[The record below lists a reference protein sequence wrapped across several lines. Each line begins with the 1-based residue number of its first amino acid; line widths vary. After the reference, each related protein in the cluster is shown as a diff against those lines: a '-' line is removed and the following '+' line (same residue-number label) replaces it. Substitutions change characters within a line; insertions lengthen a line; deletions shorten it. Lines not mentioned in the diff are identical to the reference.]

1 MRDPIIDSRITLG
14 VTGSIACYKAVDLA
28 SKLVQAGA
36 ELDVIMTDGALEF
49 LKPITFSA
57 ITHKPVVTSLFDPRS
72 ELSMDHVALAGR
84 SDLILVAPATADAMA
99 KAAWGLA
106 GDALSATLLATRAPV
121 IFAPAMDANMYDNA
135 ATQENVARL
144 RSRGA
149 VIAGPA
155 EGRLASGLVGSGRML
170 EPSALVDHVRMVLAR
185 GGDLSGRKIVVSAG
199 GTQEAID
206 PVRVVT
212 NRSSGKM
219 GFAIARAA
227 RDRGASAVIV
237 AAPTALPDPVG
248 IDVVHVESA
257 LEMRDAVV
265 AQCEDADALVMAAAV
280 ADWRPAGAADRKLKK
295 GEAVTLT
302 VDMVRN
308 PDIVV
313 GIGGNLI
320 KVGFAAETEDVI
332 ENAHGKLVDK
342 GLDLIAANDVTS
354 ADSGFASDTNR
365 VALLDRNGGVTELG
379 LLTKYDV
386 GHRILDKVVHMLESA
401 AEGENHY

>member
-28 SKLVQAGA
+28 SRLVQAGA

-149 VIAGPA
+149 IIAGPA

-237 AAPTALPDPVG
+237 AAPTALPDPTG
-248 IDVVHVESA
+248 IDVVRVESA

-280 ADWRPAGAADRKLKK
+280 ADWRPASAAGRKLKK
-295 GEAVTLT
+295 GAAVTLT

-308 PDIVV
+308 PDIVA

-379 LLTKYDV
+379 LLTKYEV

-401 AEGENHY
+401 AEGDSHY

>member
-28 SKLVQAGA
+28 SRLVQAGA

-49 LKPITFSA
+49 LRPITFSA

-135 ATQENVARL
+135 ATQGNVAKL

-149 VIAGPA
+149 IIAGPA

-170 EPSALVDHVRMVLAR
+170 EPSALVDHARMVLAR

-237 AAPTALPDPVG
+237 AAPTALPDPTG
-248 IDVVHVESA
+248 IDVVRVESA
-257 LEMRDAVV
+257 LEMRDAVT

-280 ADWRPAGAADRKLKK
+280 ADWRPASAADRKLKK
-295 GEAVTLT
+295 GAAGTLT

-308 PDIVV
+308 PDIVT

-365 VALLDRNGGVTELG
+365 VALLDRDGGVTELG
-379 LLTKYDV
+379 PRPPHPHQAATK
-386 GHRILDKVVHMLESA
+386 
-401 AEGENHY
+401 

>member
-28 SKLVQAGA
+28 SRLVQAGA

-149 VIAGPA
+149 IIAGPA

-237 AAPTALPDPVG
+237 AAPTALPDPTG
-248 IDVVHVESA
+248 IDVVRVESA

-280 ADWRPAGAADRKLKK
+280 ADWRPASAAGRKLKK
-295 GEAVTLT
+295 GAAVTLT

-308 PDIVV
+308 PDIVA

-386 GHRILDKVVHMLESA
+386 GHRILDKVVHMLGSA
-401 AEGENHY
+401 AEGESRY

>member
-308 PDIVV
+308 PDIVS

-401 AEGENHY
+401 AEGESHY

>member
-28 SKLVQAGA
+28 SRLVQAGA

-49 LKPITFSA
+49 LRPITFSA

-149 VIAGPA
+149 IIAGPA

-237 AAPTALPDPVG
+237 AAPTALPDPTG
-248 IDVVHVESA
+248 IDVVRVESA

-280 ADWRPAGAADRKLKK
+280 ADWRPASAAGRKLKK
-295 GEAVTLT
+295 GAAVTLT

-308 PDIVV
+308 PDIVA

-386 GHRILDKVVHMLESA
+386 GHRILDKVVHMLGSA
-401 AEGENHY
+401 AEGESRY

>member
-121 IFAPAMDANMYDNA
+121 IFGPAMDANMYDNA

-149 VIAGPA
+149 IIAGPA

-237 AAPTALPDPVG
+237 AAPTALPDPTG

-280 ADWRPAGAADRKLKK
+280 ADWRPASAAGRKLKK
-295 GEAVTLT
+295 GAAVTLT

-308 PDIVV
+308 PDIVA

-401 AEGENHY
+401 AEGESRY

>member
-149 VIAGPA
+149 IIAGPA

-308 PDIVV
+308 PDIVS

>member
-237 AAPTALPDPVG
+237 AAPTALPDPTG

-308 PDIVV
+308 PDIVS

-401 AEGENHY
+401 AEGESRY

>member
-149 VIAGPA
+149 IIAGPA

-237 AAPTALPDPVG
+237 AAPTALPDPTG
-248 IDVVHVESA
+248 IDVVRVESA

-280 ADWRPAGAADRKLKK
+280 ADWRPASAADRKLKK
-295 GEAVTLT
+295 GAAVTLT

-308 PDIVV
+308 PDIVA

-401 AEGENHY
+401 AEGESRY

>member
-57 ITHKPVVTSLFDPRS
+57 ITHKPVVTSLFDPQS

-84 SDLILVAPATADAMA
+84 SDVILVAPATADAMA

-135 ATQENVARL
+135 ATRDNVARL

-185 GGDLSGRKIVVSAG
+185 GGDLSGRKVVVSAG

-237 AAPTALPDPVG
+237 AAPTALPDPTGV
-248 IDVVHVESA
+248 DVVRVESA
-257 LEMRDAVV
+257 LEMRDAVT
-265 AQCEDADALVMAAAV
+265 AQCEDADAVVMAAAV
-280 ADWRPAGAADRKLKK
+280 ADWRPATSADRKLKK
-295 GEAVTLT
+295 GAASTLT

-308 PDIVV
+308 PDIVA

-365 VALLDRNGGVTELG
+365 VALLDRDGGVTELG

-401 AEGENHY
+401 AGGDSR

>member
-28 SKLVQAGA
+28 SRLVQAGA

-149 VIAGPA
+149 IIAGPA

-237 AAPTALPDPVG
+237 AAPTALPDPTG
-248 IDVVHVESA
+248 IDVVRVESA

-280 ADWRPAGAADRKLKK
+280 ADWRPASAAGRKLKK
-295 GEAVTLT
+295 GAAVTLT

-308 PDIVV
+308 PDIVA

-342 GLDLIAANDVTS
+342 GLDLVAANDVTS

-386 GHRILDKVVHMLESA
+386 GHRILDKVVHMLGSA
-401 AEGENHY
+401 AEGESRY

>member
-14 VTGSIACYKAVDLA
+14 VTGSIACYKAVELA
-28 SKLVQAGA
+28 SRLVQAGA

-149 VIAGPA
+149 IIAGPA

-237 AAPTALPDPVG
+237 AAPTALPDPTG

-265 AQCEDADALVMAAAV
+265 AQCAAADALVMAAAV

>member
-149 VIAGPA
+149 IIAGPA

-308 PDIVV
+308 PDIVS

-401 AEGENHY
+401 AEGESRY